1 MHDGSRSLS
10 PPITTLALAAA
21 ALALAAMV
29 LALPAEAHAQ
39 RSRCDN
45 RVLAGHPFIP
55 SFLVGQP
62 FNTRMW
68 GMSTGVGVM
77 RGNVTGVDWAI
88 DLADLN
94 LSMMTQQP
102 IVGPLAV
109 RAFLEGQTLVGTNLD
124 TAIAIGAFGIGDG
137 GGGVLVNFFTRRAAL
152 SASIDVS
159 VGRGYNLSAYNA
171 VEKLDAALE
180 SAIEQ
185 LEQGQLPDPDS
196 LDVSFGPNDL
206 TTHYYYL
213 DVGPSLTFGLGL
225 FEWMGLYAEVA
236 YDYQRQIIWEGSTD
250 YDHEV
255 TPGIGLSFNFDPYK
269 VPLGINLAF
278 QRAQNLQWN
287 EASVNSVET
296 GLYYAGGEHF
306 AAGASAVMRFAER
319 DEAGFQSYNY
329 GVQIGMAYYE

>member
-1 MHDGSRSLS
+1 MVRIERLSKSLG
-10 PPITTLALAAA
+10 
-21 ALALAAMV
+21 ALALAV
-29 LALPAEAHAQ
+29 IALSLPTDAQAQ

-45 RVLAGHPFIP
+45 RVLAGHPFMP

-77 RGNVTGVDWAI
+77 RGNVTGVDGAI

-94 LSMMTQQP
+94 LSMITQQP
-102 IVGPLAV
+102 IVGPVAV
-109 RAFLEGQTLVGTNLD
+109 RVFLAGQTMVGTNMD

-137 GGGVLVNFFTRRAAL
+137 GAGVLVNFFTKRAAL

-159 VGRGYNLSAYNA
+159 AGRGYNLSAYNA
-171 VEKLDAALE
+171 VEKLDGALQ
-180 SAIEQ
+180 SAMEM

-213 DVGPSLTFGLGL
+213 DVGPSITFGLGL
-225 FEWMGLYAEVA
+225 FKGMGLYAELA

-250 YDHEV
+250 FDHEV

-287 EASVNSVET
+287 EASVNSIET
-296 GLYYAGGEHF
+296 GLFYAGGEHF
-306 AAGASAVMRFAER
+306 AAGASMVMKFAER
-319 DEAGFQSYNY
+319 DEAGFQSYSY
-329 GVQIGMAYYE
+329 GLQIAMAYYE